1 MKKLSTNSRSL
12 SMQQADRLD
21 AISSGIQSLRL
32 SLQDQ
37 QTESQ
42 KPQKVPST
50 IHIERLATNMRTTI
64 TERENAL
71 REQHIVSSLRYS
83 SCAMRYQ
90 DIPSASRN
98 TFEWIYESTFLDW
111 LQKGEGVFWVTGKA
125 GSGKSTLMKFV
136 AHHEETRSC
145 LEKWADSK
153 QAFIAS
159 HYFWAPGTE
168 MQKSLQG
175 LLQGLLLDLFRQCPS
190 IIPSVVPERWRKVA
204 SDSTSE
210 QWRRQAHDLHHEAWT
225 VHELSEALVRIGY
238 LDHSP
243 GRFCLFIDGLDEY
256 SGDYFDLCD
265 MLRRLSQSRFLKV
278 CVSSRPLNEFESAF
292 GSDPDKTIV
301 MHEKTKNDIMVSVEA
316 QLEHSPEWREW
327 ASEDEWS
334 SELPKEIA
342 ERAEGVFLWAYLVT
356 KSLREGLSNG
366 DNPGELMERLK
377 DIPSDLSRLFKHML
391 DRVDPR
397 YHDQMAQMLQIA
409 CAAAEPLRWEIYY
422 NNDDKNQRSL
432 VGKNTDM
439 AMHVSPEQFL
449 RRRHQTRKRINGR
462 CKGLLELSKSH
473 VNNTPQRVQFLHRTV
488 RDFLLTDEMTNY
500 ISAKLG
506 SEFEA
511 SLAITRA
518 FALWL
523 MTCPFKLGKEPGEGR
538 QFKGL
543 LETLFFY
550 ADLSSVKHATETAV
564 ILDTLESAIV
574 ALSKKTEWLDR
585 ETTQDPLRVFRTC
598 VVQQDVASYLQ
609 LKLQQDIQY
618 LSALRLPS
626 LYVAVCCQPTPTRTL
641 RILLESGEDPNKPSH
656 LIPCRTP
663 WCEFL
668 RGCCGFR
675 MRDTGGF
682 QFALEQHIFQA
693 FLDHGADP
701 NGNGFEQQGGRLS
714 AFSMFVL
721 AAFHRMSP
729 AWTKQ
734 NSQLYDQTLRDFLE
748 AGAIPGDRIHVEP
761 LFYRLRTCRAFHDDM
776 SLCSNIE
783 RARTIKAQLLSQQ
796 QKAPNFGR
804 AEFGACIS
812 SVLGVIS
819 RFEEREDC
827 AHAKRKAPSDH
838 GLQGGELPKRARLS
852 KSIIHDT
859 GVENTKE

>member
-1 MKKLSTNSRSL
+1 MKILSTNSRTL
-12 SMQQADRLD
+12 SMKQADRLD
-21 AISSGIQSLRL
+21 AISSGIQSLKL

-37 QTESQ
+37 QTDSQ
-42 KPQKVPST
+42 KPRKVPST
-50 IHIERLATNMRTTI
+50 THIERLTTNMETTF

-71 REQHIVSSLRYS
+71 REQDIVSSLRYPF
-83 SCAMRYQ
+83 CAMRYEE
-90 DIPSASRN
+90 ILPAARN
-98 TFEWIYESTFLDW
+98 TFEWIYESTFVDW

-136 AHHEETRSC
+136 VHHEETRSC

-153 QAFIAS
+153 QAIIAS

-168 MQKSLQG
+168 MQKSLHG

-190 IIPSVVPERWRKVA
+190 IIPSVVPERWCE
-204 SDSTSE
+204 SLWNSTPE
-210 QWRRQAHDLHHEAWT
+210 QWQRLTQGLHDEAWT
-225 VHELSEALVRIGY
+225 VHELSEALVQIGY

-256 SGDYFDLCD
+256 SGDYLDLCD

-292 GSDPDKTIV
+292 GSDPDRTLV

-366 DNPGELMERLK
+366 DNPEELMERLK

-391 DRVDPR
+391 DSVDPR

-422 NNDDKNQRSL
+422 NNDEKNHRAL
-432 VGKNTDM
+432 FGKNTDM
-439 AMHVSPEQFL
+439 AMHVSPEQLL

-462 CKGLLELSKSH
+462 CKGLLELSRSR

-506 SEFEA
+506 SEFKA
-511 SLAITRA
+511 SLAIARA

-538 QFKGL
+538 QFKSL
-543 LETLFFY
+543 LETLLVY
-550 ADLSSVKHATETAV
+550 ADQASEIHATETAV
-564 ILDTLESAIV
+564 ILDNLEGAIV
-574 ALSKKTEWLDR
+574 ALSKKPDWLDR

-598 VVQQDVASYLQ
+598 VVQQDVANYLQ
-609 LKLQQDIQY
+609 LRVQQDIQY
-618 LSALRLPS
+618 LTALRLPS
-626 LYVAVCCQPTPTRTL
+626 LYVAVSYQPTPTRIL
-641 RILLESGEDPNKPSH
+641 SILLESGEDPNKPSQ

-675 MRDTGGF
+675 MSDTGGF
-682 QFALEQHIFQA
+682 QFALEQLIFQT

-729 AWTKQ
+729 AWNEQ
-734 NSQLYDQTLRDFLE
+734 HSQLYDQTLRDFLE
-748 AGAIPGDRIHVEP
+748 AGAIPEDRIHVEP

-776 SLCSNIE
+776 SLCGNIE
-783 RARTIKAQLLSQQ
+783 GAQTIKAQLLSQQ
-796 QKAPNFGR
+796 QKALDLDR

-812 SVLGVIS
+812 SVLSVIS
-819 RFEEREDC
+819 RFEEREEC
-827 AHAKRKAPSDH
+827 ARAKRKAPSEH
-838 GLQGGELPKRARLS
+838 GTQAGELSKRARLP
-852 KSIIHDT
+852 KSLLHDA
-859 GVENTKE
+859 